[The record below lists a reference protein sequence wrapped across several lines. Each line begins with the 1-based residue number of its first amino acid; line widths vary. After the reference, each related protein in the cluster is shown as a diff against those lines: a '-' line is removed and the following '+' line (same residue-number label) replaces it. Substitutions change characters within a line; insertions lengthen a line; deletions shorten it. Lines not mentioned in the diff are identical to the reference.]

1 MFGQGEGVPA
11 PSTEDQNTELAS
23 SVLRYHQYATTL
35 DFCAQKDV
43 KVILSGKYANT
54 GAAIMAKAVTSIPRT
69 SFVACPLLAEAQARS
84 ILAQK
89 LNINTADVRQVA
101 IWGRTHGTVL
111 SDTSHTRVHRFKG
124 AVVGPESFS
133 LPVWQCI
140 FEKEWLS
147 KEFPVMLA
155 ARHGRMEGYRSNRCP
170 LSEAVGLVTLAQDW
184 CNGGG
189 CEEWRSMGVMC
200 EGGEGVYGIPE
211 GLVFSVPVRQCEDGE
226 GGRMWRVERGLDIN
240 KEIQV
245 SWFMKNHNIDIHTL
259 HIFHLPPPH
268 THPPPPPPL
277 SHTQAGIAQQA
288 RALQEELNTAM
299 TAIEQ
304 HTRETHT

>member
-1 MFGQGEGVPA
+1 M
-11 PSTEDQNTELAS
+11 

>member
-1 MFGQGEGVPA
+1 MNEEHQESEQKQGEPA
-11 PSTEDQNTELAS
+11 PVNEEQNTELAS
-23 SVLRYHQYATTL
+23 SALRYHQYATTL

-69 SFVACPLLAEAQARS
+69 SFVACPSLAEAQARS

-101 IWGRTHGTVL
+101 MWGRTHGAVL

-133 LPVWQCI
+133 LPVSQCI

-147 KEFPVMLA
+147 KEFPVLLA
-155 ARHGRMEGYRSNRCP
+155 ARHGGMEGYRSNRCP

-200 EGGEGVYGIPE
+200 EGGEGVYGIPA

-226 GGRMWRVERGLDIN
+226 GRRVWRVERELDID

-245 SWFMKNHNIDIHTL
+245 SPTHNTDICTL
-259 HIFHLPPPH
+259 QYIPPPTSTLPPLLPSH
-268 THPPPPPPL
+268 THRLVLHSKPGPFKR
-277 SHTQAGIAQQA
+277 S
-288 RALQEELNTAM
+288 
-299 TAIEQ
+299 
-304 HTRETHT
+304 